1 MILLVRSCL
10 IFSSWP
16 PNKHSL
22 SLSLSFSLSF
32 SSNKITVL
40 VDKKKT
46 KNCLMFGVCVQTVER
61 LGSKIYCVIKK
72 RKESSRGTK
81 QKLGGLFETNYS
93 RKPMADNSTNRKWW
107 GRKQTVKKYPKYPE
121 MHSLMF

>member
-72 RKESSRGTK
+72 EKKVRGERNKSWVDCLRQTIQENPWQTTQPIGNGGEENK
-81 QKLGGLFETNYS
+81 QSKNIQNIQKCIL
-93 RKPMADNSTNRKWW
+93 
-107 GRKQTVKKYPKYPE
+107 
-121 MHSLMF
+121 